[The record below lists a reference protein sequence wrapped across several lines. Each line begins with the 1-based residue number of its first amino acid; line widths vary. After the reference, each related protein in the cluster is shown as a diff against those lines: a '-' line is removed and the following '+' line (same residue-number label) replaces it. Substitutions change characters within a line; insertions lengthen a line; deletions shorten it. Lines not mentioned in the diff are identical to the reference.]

1 MYSEW
6 ASLQDEIQ
14 CDKTNQS
21 VLHKFP
27 ATVGTTVATS
37 VVHHIAT
44 SLNIAANN
52 HEPCR
57 LDSDKEVKWAMEV
70 GKSGILEAC
79 LSYNSLKK
87 NSKQ

>member
-6 ASLQDEIQ
+6 SSLQDDIQ

-27 ATVGTTVATS
+27 AAVGTTVATS
-37 VVHHIAT
+37 VVKHIAT
-44 SLNIAANN
+44 SLSIAANN
-52 HEPCR
+52 LEPCR

-70 GKSGILEAC
+70 RKIMNTGTHLFHNTFKEE
-79 LSYNSLKK
+79 
-87 NSKQ
+87 